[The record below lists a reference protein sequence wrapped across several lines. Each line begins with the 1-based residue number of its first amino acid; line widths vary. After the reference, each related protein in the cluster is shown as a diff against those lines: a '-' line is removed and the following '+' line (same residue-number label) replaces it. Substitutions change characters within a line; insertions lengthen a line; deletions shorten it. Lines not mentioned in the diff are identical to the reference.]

1 MLKLTSIDLDAQEEQ
16 VNANPFSDVSYGFEY
31 IM

>member
-16 VNANPFSDVSYGFEY
+16 VNANPFSYVSYGFE
-31 IM
+31 